1 MLNLVVLKRFGIFAI
16 LFFEMVSSI
25 PPGDPPIDS
34 DPSNYFRQ
42 GRKDQRFSTGP
53 PRHLD
58 PSNYYSGIKRPEPRP
73 TQSPHWSSS
82 HYGAPQRDSAKTP
95 AWYNPPR
102 SPYGHYCIGLNKHI
116 KDGDIIFQHFQLIF
130 F

>member
-42 GRKDQRFSTGP
+42 GRKDQSFSTGP

-82 HYGAPQRDSAKTP
+82 HYEAPGRAPMDMWIRVT
-95 AWYNPPR
+95 
-102 SPYGHYCIGLNKHI
+102 L
-116 KDGDIIFQHFQLIF
+116 DIIAANKFNKFSCVSSHHFL
-130 F
+130 

>member
-16 LFFEMVSSI
+16 LFFEIVA
-25 PPGDPPIDS
+25 GDYS
-34 DPSNYFRQ
+34 RQ
-42 GRKDQRFSTGP
+42 GSKDQSFSTGP

-82 HYGAPQRDSAKTP
+82 HYGAPQRAPAKTP

-116 KDGDIIFQHFQLIF
+116 TDGDIIFQH
-130 F
+130 